1 MVYVVMG
8 MEPGV
13 LCTHARQVHYQLS
26 CAVHPK
32 IQVHRILLCE
42 IEAIVK
48 IMEVLCHY
56 HWETE

>member
-1 MVYVVMG
+1 MG

-13 LCTHARQVHYQLS
+13 LCTNARQVHYQLS

-42 IEAIVK
+42 MEAIVK
-48 IMEVLCHY
+48 ITEVLCHY